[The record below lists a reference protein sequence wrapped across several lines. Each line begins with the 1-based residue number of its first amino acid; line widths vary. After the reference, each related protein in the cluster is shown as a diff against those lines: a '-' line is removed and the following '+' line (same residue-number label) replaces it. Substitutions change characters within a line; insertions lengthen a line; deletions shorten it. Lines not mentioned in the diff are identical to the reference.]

1 MVSNTSKIPSTAQ
14 MNYCVLEP
22 LIFQSKTQTSEGVD
36 GAFECGEGFSQST
49 PKASTQKG
57 QSKILPSRQLHKTRL
72 GVLCGTRESWADD
85 RARGTSHSHPT
96 CHKTLSRSCH
106 PSSATDCRKGTSGK
120 APAAPREVART
131 TGSGRLLHTSA
142 FFIFHQ
148 SAGEGGF
155 SCISSHLPKELFME
169 VAIST
174 L

>member
-1 MVSNTSKIPSTAQ
+1 MWRGIQ
-14 MNYCVLEP
+14 
-22 LIFQSKTQTSEGVD
+22 TQL
-36 GAFECGEGFSQST
+36 SQST

-57 QSKILPSRQLHKTRL
+57 QSEILPSRQLHKNRL

-85 RARGTSHSHPT
+85 RAHRTSHSHPT

-106 PSSATDCRKGTSGK
+106 PPSATDCQKGTSGK

-131 TGSGRLLHTSA
+131 TGSGRLLQTSA

-155 SCISSHLPKELFME
+155 SCISSHPPIELFTQ